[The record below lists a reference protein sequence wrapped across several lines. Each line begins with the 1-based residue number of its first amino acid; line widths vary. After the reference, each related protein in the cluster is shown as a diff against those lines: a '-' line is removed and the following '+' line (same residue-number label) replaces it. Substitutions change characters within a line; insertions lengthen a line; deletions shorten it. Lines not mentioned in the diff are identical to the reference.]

1 MQPTFILS
9 CESTIDLPYS
19 YVQERELPVLFY
31 SYSVDGEAHV
41 DDMAAIRSRCPA
53 SISTSR
59 TASCRRP
66 RSSTRRSM
74 RISLRRCSSRATCS
88 ISHSAAA

>member
-41 DDMAAIRSRCPA
+41 DDMGRDPQSLPRFYQRMRLLSRG
-53 SISTSR
+53 ISDFGGWY
-59 TASCRRP
+59 
-66 RSSTRRSM
+66 
-74 RISLRRCSSRATCS
+74 
-88 ISHSAAA
+88 

>member
-41 DDMAAIRSRCPA
+41 DDMGRDPPVAAPA

-59 TASCRRP
+59 TAS
-66 RSSTRRSM
+66 
-74 RISLRRCSSRATCS
+74 AV
-88 ISHSAAA
+88 

>member
-41 DDMAAIRSRCPA
+41 DDMGRDPQSLPRFYQYIGRQAAVD
-53 SISTSR
+53 
-59 TASCRRP
+59 
-66 RSSTRRSM
+66 
-74 RISLRRCSSRATCS
+74 L
-88 ISHSAAA
+88 AAQRGAV

>member
-1 MQPTFILS
+1 MQPAFILS

-41 DDMAAIRSRCPA
+41 DDMGRDPQ
-53 SISTSR
+53 
-59 TASCRRP
+59 
-66 RSSTRRSM
+66 
-74 RISLRRCSSRATCS
+74 
-88 ISHSAAA
+88 

>member
-41 DDMAAIRSRCPA
+41 DDMAAIRSPLPRFYQYIA
-53 SISTSR
+53 DGKR
-59 TASCRRP
+59 RRP

>member
-41 DDMAAIRSRCPA
+41 DDMGRDPPVAAPLLSVHRGRQ
-53 SISTSR
+53 
-59 TASCRRP
+59 
-66 RSSTRRSM
+66 
-74 RISLRRCSSRATCS
+74 
-88 ISHSAAA
+88 AAVDLAAQRGAV